1 MKRILITGATS
12 GIGEALVK
20 HAAQSGYDVIACGR
34 NADKL
39 KTFEG
44 VRAVTTLQFDVT
56 DRQQT
61 KLKLEAIS
69 ADIYVLNA
77 GVCEYVDLDSFDPDM
92 FKRVFE
98 ANFFGVVHCIDA
110 LLPKLSTGSQL
121 VLVDSMARFLPFTQ
135 SQAYGAS
142 KAALH
147 YLTKTMEV
155 DLADKGV
162 VVQSISPGFVETPLT
177 DKNDFD
183 MPMKISVHE
192 AAKSLLKGIERQSAS
207 VYFPTMFGLLLRFLS
222 RLPSSLKVALS
233 KKMKNN

>member
-1 MKRILITGATS
+1 
-12 GIGEALVK
+12 
-20 HAAQSGYDVIACGR
+20 
-34 NADKL
+34 
-39 KTFEG
+39 
-44 VRAVTTLQFDVT
+44 
-56 DRQQT
+56 
-61 KLKLEAIS
+61 
-69 ADIYVLNA
+69 
-77 GVCEYVDLDSFDPDM
+77 
-92 FKRVFE
+92 
-98 ANFFGVVHCIDA
+98 
-110 LLPKLSTGSQL
+110 
-121 VLVDSMARFLPFTQ
+121 
-135 SQAYGAS
+135 
-142 KAALH
+142 
-147 YLTKTMEV
+147 MEV